1 MMAIE
6 ELAHMW
12 DGSDAGWTL
21 HYFDRK
27 AWRIT
32 VRFPEARASIHDVA
46 KLRQFDDDLRNVPA
60 SNLWEQLRD
69 LACYTLA
76 SEFSNIDINAKMK
89 RGSELGLHCECVC
102 VDCSGYLPVDVNG
115 FAMIIED
122 DNEAK
127 QVTQRMLDAG
137 VPVVQTHVD

>member
-1 MMAIE
+1 MRIASCPITREIHSWYVGPILLLVALMIPINRTQHARPR
-6 ELAHMW
+6 
-12 DGSDAGWTL
+12 TL
-21 HYFDRK
+21 DHKK
-27 AWRIT
+27 AT
-32 VRFPEARASIHDVA
+32 DVVRYRLSLFID
-46 KLRQFDDDLRNVPA
+46 
-60 SNLWEQLRD
+60 
-69 LACYTLA
+69 
-76 SEFSNIDINAKMK
+76 NIDINAKMK

-137 VPVVQTHVD
+137 VPVVQSHVD